1 MRVRLGINNCFAL
14 KRWPA
19 AREWA
24 SVVRD
29 DLGLGLVELSLDL
42 LEGFDDPRARPR
54 VVEATRTAL
63 TDNGL
68 TAQSTFTGLGAYSL
82 NLLMHPN
89 AERREA
95 AQRWFERVID
105 VSAELRVRATGGHIG
120 SMSVPEWSDRALRAQ
135 RWAGL
140 KTYLSA
146 LAARARDAGLDHL
159 MVENMVAVREPATI
173 AQVED
178 LLDPGD
184 AGHVPVRLCLDVGH
198 QVVPGTSG
206 PDRDPY
212 AWLARFGADAA
223 EVQLQQSDAAA
234 DHHWPF
240 TPEHNAVGRIDPAR
254 VLETLANAGA
264 SEVLLMLEIIP
275 GFEEEDGRVIGEL
288 QTSVKLW
295 RDAIAA
301 RNDV

>member
-24 SVVRD
+24 SVVRN

-42 LEGFDDPRARPR
+42 LEGFDDPTARPR

-63 TDNGL
+63 ADHGL
-68 TAQSTFTGLGAYSL
+68 TAQATFTGLGAYSL

-105 VSAELRVRATGGHIG
+105 ISAELRVRATGGHIG

-146 LAARARDAGLDHL
+146 LAARARDAGLEHL

-184 AGHVPVRLCLDVGH
+184 AGHVPCGSVW
-198 QVVPGTSG
+198 TS
-206 PDRDPY
+206 
-212 AWLARFGADAA
+212 A
-223 EVQLQQSDAAA
+223 
-234 DHHWPF
+234 
-240 TPEHNAVGRIDPAR
+240 TNAFPAR
-254 VLETLANAGA
+254 AVPTATRTRGWRTSAPMPPRCSCSRATRSPTITGH
-264 SEVLLMLEIIP
+264 SPRSTTPSDGSIRH
-275 GFEEEDGRVIGEL
+275 GFSRR
-288 QTSVKLW
+288 W
-295 RDAIAA
+295 RMPAPP
-301 RNDV
+301 RCS